1 MNFPQIN
8 PGDAKCILL
17 TAAVSFAVGVVLTF
31 SVMTIM
37 SADGGGK
44 KISQVRYEHGGLE
57 CSDGIHRGN
66 VEPSGGNHADNARH
80 KTLCD
85 EMRRIAKEIA
95 QTAVEE
101 HHPKA
106 VE

>member
-1 MNFPQIN
+1 MKFTQIN

-17 TAAVSFAVGVVLTF
+17 IAAVSFLVGVVLTF

-37 SADGGGK
+37 SVDSGDK
-44 KISQVRYEHGGLE
+44 KISQVRYEQNLFLALE
-57 CSDGIHRGN
+57 CGDGAHREVHGN
-66 VEPSGGNHADNARH
+66 AEAGNERDLFHDEV
-80 KTLCD
+80 CD
-85 EMRRIAKEIA
+85 EMRRIAEA
-95 QTAVEE
+95 AVER